1 MSKII
6 TSDSF
11 EMEVLK
17 SDKPVLVDFFA
28 TWCGPCKMLAPVL
41 DEMSEDR
48 DDIKV
53 VKLDVDQSMD
63 LAQKYKVAA
72 VPTLLLFKNGEVAKT
87 SMGFMEKKDLEKFI
101 DKA

>member
-41 DEMSEDR
+41 DELSEDR
-48 DDIKV
+48 EDIKV
-53 VKLDVDQSMD
+53 VKVDVDQALE
-63 LAQKYKVAA
+63 LAQQYKVVV
-72 VPTLLLFKNGEVAKT
+72 VPTLLLFKNGEVANK

>member
-41 DEMSEDR
+41 DELSEDR
-48 DDIKV
+48 DDI
-53 VKLDVDQSMD
+53 
-63 LAQKYKVAA
+63 
-72 VPTLLLFKNGEVAKT
+72 
-87 SMGFMEKKDLEKFI
+87 
-101 DKA
+101 

>member
-1 MSKII
+1 
-6 TSDSF
+6 
-11 EMEVLK
+11 
-17 SDKPVLVDFFA
+17 
-28 TWCGPCKMLAPVL
+28 
-41 DEMSEDR
+41 
-48 DDIKV
+48 
-53 VKLDVDQSMD
+53 MD

>member
-41 DEMSEDR
+41 DELSEDR
-48 DDIKV
+48 EDIKV
-53 VKLDVDQSMD
+53 VKVDVDQALE
-63 LAQKYKVAA
+63 LAQQYKVAA
-72 VPTLLLFKNGEVAKT
+72 VPTLLLFKNVEVANK

>member
-6 TSDSF
+6 TTNNF
-11 EMEVLK
+11 EREVLK

-41 DEMSEDR
+41 DELSEDR

-53 VKLDVDQSMD
+53 VKLDVEQSMD

-72 VPTLLLFKNGEVAKT
+72 VRNLLLFKNGEVAKT